1 VKQELVQQVIVF
13 LNGFCIHFIVYLM
26 YSSFIIYSLIH
37 VSHVSGT
44 LKFLWF
50 ILFIEIISKQVY
62 LFILIDLFGICLY
75 MFKVGLGISRTNADS
90 HWNPVY
96 NAFHR
101 FFVVETKR
109 FVGSTVH
116 VILAWQTCGQRS
128 SKAA

>member
-13 LNGFCIHFIVYLM
+13 WNGFCIHFIVYLM

-50 ILFIEIISKQVY
+50 ILCIEIISKQVY

-90 HWNPVY
+90 PGNPVY
-96 NAFHR
+96 NEFHR
-101 FFVVETKR
+101 NFR
-109 FVGSTVH
+109 
-116 VILAWQTCGQRS
+116 R
-128 SKAA
+128 